1 MKLELVSVSSSSL
14 ILHPSSLLLMLSQVV
29 ELIEEKQKFAITS
42 HLRPDGDSLG
52 SSLGLYWLLRALD
65 KEVEVIM
72 RDEVPRAYQKLPGTR
87 EVRVTPAV
95 DRPFDAV
102 FVIECS
108 DITRPGLIDLERQF
122 VVNIDHHSTTA
133 LFGDINW
140 IDSTAS
146 AVGEMI
152 YNLCKALGVRVT
164 KEIAEC
170 VYTALIT
177 DTGSFHY
184 SNTSER
190 TFKVASEL
198 VRAGVKPAKI
208 SQAVF
213 SNYPWSKLELLA
225 EVLTTVKR
233 DASGH
238 VAWLAQTQEMQE
250 RARATDEDGDGFV
263 NYPMS
268 CGDVEA
274 CAFFKETAPGVYR
287 VSLRSKCDVN
297 VARIAER
304 FGGGGHRNAAGCTFH
319 GTCDEAEREVVRLL
333 VEAVENRGN
342 GGVGSAEQRAN
353 NGGGSSDTL
362 GEQQQEILAAAEK
375 RKAERDAR

>member
-1 MKLELVSVSSSSL
+1 
-14 ILHPSSLLLMLSQVV
+14 MLSQVV
-29 ELIEEKQKFAITS
+29 ELIEAKRRFAITS
-42 HLRPDGDSLG
+42 HIRPDGDSLG

-65 KEVEVIM
+65 KDVEVIM
-72 RDEVPRAYQKLPGTR
+72 RDPVPHAYQQLPGANN
-87 EVRVTPAV
+87 VRVTPSV
-95 DRPFDAV
+95 DRQYDAV

-108 DITRPGLIDLERQF
+108 DITRPGLVDLEKQL

-198 VRAGVKPAKI
+198 VRAGVKPAKV
-208 SQAVF
+208 SQNVF
-213 SNYPWSKLELLA
+213 ANYPWSKIELMSG
-225 EVLTTVKR
+225 VLSTIRR
-233 DASGH
+233 DESGR
-238 VAWLAQTQEMQE
+238 VAWLVQTQEAQE
-250 RARATDEDGDGFV
+250 RANATDEDGDGFV

-304 FGGGGHRNAAGCTFH
+304 FGGGGPRNAAGCIFK
-319 GTCDEAEREVVRLL
+319 GTWEEAQSGVVGPLIY
-333 VEAVENRGN
+333 AVENRGQN
-342 GGVGSAEQRAN
+342 GTGSLAGQKEVLAASERREAEQR
-353 NGGGSSDTL
+353 
-362 GEQQQEILAAAEK
+362 QEV
-375 RKAERDAR
+375 

>member
-1 MKLELVSVSSSSL
+1 
-14 ILHPSSLLLMLSQVV
+14 MLSQVV
-29 ELIEEKQKFAITS
+29 ELIESKRRFAITS
-42 HLRPDGDSLG
+42 HIRPDGDSLG

-65 KEVEVIM
+65 KEVECVM
-72 RDEVPRAYQKLPGTR
+72 RDPVPHAYQKLPGS
-87 EVRVTPAV
+87 ELVRVTPRV
-95 DRPFDAV
+95 DRPYDAV

-164 KEIAEC
+164 REIAEC

-198 VRAGVKPAKI
+198 VRAGVKPAKV

-213 SNYPWSKLELLA
+213 ANYPWSKIELLG
-225 EVLTTVKR
+225 EVLATVKR
-233 DASGH
+233 DSSGR
-238 VAWLAQTQEMQE
+238 VAWLVQTLEMQE
-250 RARATDEDGDGFV
+250 RAAATDEDGDGFV

-274 CAFFKETAPGVYR
+274 CAFFKETAPGAYR

-304 FGGGGHRNAAGCTFH
+304 FGGGGHRNAAGCTFQ
-319 GTCDEAEREVVRLL
+319 GPWDEAVRDVVGQL
-333 VEAVENRGN
+333 VYAVEHRGEN
-342 GGVGSAEQRAN
+342 GTGALQ
-353 NGGGSSDTL
+353 L
-362 GEQQQEILAAAEK
+362 PPQQEIVTAPEG
-375 RKAERDAR
+375 RKPERPAQT

>member
-1 MKLELVSVSSSSL
+1 M
-14 ILHPSSLLLMLSQVV
+14 LHQVV
-29 ELIEEKQKFAITS
+29 GLIESKRRFAITS
-42 HLRPDGDSLG
+42 HIRPDGDSLG
-52 SSLGLYWLLRALD
+52 SSLGLFWLLRALD

-72 RDEVPRAYQKLPGTR
+72 RDDVPHAYAKLPGA
-87 EVRVTPAV
+87 ELVRVTPRV
-95 DRPFDAV
+95 DRGYDAV

-108 DITRPGLIDLERQF
+108 DIARPGLADLEKQL

-146 AVGEMI
+146 AVGEMV

-164 KEIAEC
+164 REIAEC

-198 VRAGVKPAKI
+198 VRAGVKPAKV
-208 SQAVF
+208 SQNVF
-213 SNYPWSKLELLA
+213 ANYPWSKIELMSG
-225 EVLTTVKR
+225 VLSTVRR
-233 DASGH
+233 DPSGR
-238 VAWLAQTQEMQE
+238 VAWLVQTQAAQE
-250 RARATDEDGDGFV
+250 RAGATDEDGDGFV

-268 CGDVEA
+268 CGEVEA

-304 FGGGGHRNAAGCTFH
+304 FGGGGHRNAAGCTFK
-319 GTCDEAEREVVRLL
+319 GAWEEAEREVVRML
-333 VEAVENRGN
+333 VYAVENRGQN
-342 GGVGSAEQRAN
+342 GTGSLA
-353 NGGGSSDTL
+353 G
-362 GEQQQEILAAAEK
+362 QQEVLAAAE
-375 RKAERDAR
+375 RREAEQREARPRT